1 MNEIDVV
8 IIFGVCFFENG
19 YVVLFDKFNGVVKVY
34 DDMNVLVM
42 FRKFSYKFYD
52 VIQVFFGDIV
62 VVLLKEYSVNIL
74 LLCDLFMV
82 FNGWINNYKGKC
94 FGLMLIDINIFVIW
108 KENDVKEYIFVY
120 SSNYIE
126 IRKINV
132 FVECFLVVNLV
143 I

>member
-1 MNEIDVV
+1 MW
-8 IIFGVCFFENG
+8 F
-19 YVVLFDKFNGVVKVY
+19 VY
-34 DDMNVLVM
+34 
-42 FRKFSYKFYD
+42 
-52 VIQVFFGDIV
+52 G
-62 VVLLKEYSVNIL
+62 
-74 LLCDLFMV
+74 

-132 FVECFLVVNLV
+132 FVECLLVVNLV